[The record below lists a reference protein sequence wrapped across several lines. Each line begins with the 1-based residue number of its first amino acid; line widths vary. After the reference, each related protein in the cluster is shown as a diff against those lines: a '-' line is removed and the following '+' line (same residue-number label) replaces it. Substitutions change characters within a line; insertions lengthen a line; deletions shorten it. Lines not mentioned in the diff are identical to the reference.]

1 MGSGSDRDA
10 PPDMGC
16 LGPGTGYNTC
26 RSISTYD
33 SAQCMATDSV
43 SRRETIG
50 ADGALSGGG
59 GSGRERLLRR
69 SNCSGPRSEY
79 ASPAPGDG
87 VDHGAQAAV
96 NSCRHR
102 QSASESYI
110 DRLSPSACEV
120 SITN

>member
-1 MGSGSDRDA
+1 
-10 PPDMGC
+10 
-16 LGPGTGYNTC
+16 
-26 RSISTYD
+26 
-33 SAQCMATDSV
+33 MATDSV

-59 GSGRERLLRR
+59 SGRERPLRR
-69 SNCSGPRSEY
+69 SNCSGPRSEH

-96 NSCRHR
+96 NNCRHR

-120 SITN
+120 SIIN

>member
-1 MGSGSDRDA
+1 
-10 PPDMGC
+10 
-16 LGPGTGYNTC
+16 
-26 RSISTYD
+26 
-33 SAQCMATDSV
+33 MATDSV

-59 GSGRERLLRR
+59 GGSGRERPLRC
-69 SNCSGPRSEY
+69 SNCSGPRSEH